1 MRMSD
6 PRAPRIVQRGASPAL
21 HLQVGGFAAEYPTE
35 AAALELLASGLP
47 EPERQA
53 CMDRLVATLASEPEA
68 PAWVRA
74 YLEELKR

>member
-6 PRAPRIVQRGASPAL
+6 PRAPRLVHRGPSPAL
-21 HLQVGGFAAEYPTE
+21 HPQVGGFAVEYPTE

-74 YLEELKR
+74 YLVERG